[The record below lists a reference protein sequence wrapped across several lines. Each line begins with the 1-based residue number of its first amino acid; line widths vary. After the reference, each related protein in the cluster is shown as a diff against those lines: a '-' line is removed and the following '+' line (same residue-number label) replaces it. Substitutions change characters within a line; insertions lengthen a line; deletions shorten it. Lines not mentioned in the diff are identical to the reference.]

1 MSCSRGKLKDEPVLS
16 KKMTTQPNIL
26 FVLTDQQ
33 RADTI
38 GTDPQ
43 ALSAAGEPVPH
54 TPNLDNLA
62 AEGALFTRNYSPSP
76 SSIPARRSLLTG
88 QTPATNGCPGWT
100 TEPWN
105 FDRTLSGELTA
116 AGYQTHLVGKI
127 HSIPNRNHCGFEHL
141 VQHEGLHTFP
151 ADDYAQWLAD
161 RVDAR
166 GAELA
171 SGLDRNSWDSRPWHY
186 PEEYHPTRWTT
197 ERALEFLEKRDPT
210 RPFFLNLSY
219 VRPHTPFDP
228 PAAYF
233 EQYIDQ
239 DLPTPPIGDWSD
251 EWFGEYLAAR
261 PAPDAWI
268 ADLPDRVVH
277 RARAAYLGLITQI
290 DHQLKRVFGRLQ
302 VNGEW
307 KNTLTVFAS
316 DHGEMLGDHRLW
328 RKSYPFEG
336 SARVPLII
344 HPPASMDVERGG
356 VRHQPVG
363 LHDLMPTMLDVADV
377 DIPGTVEGRSLVELL
392 NGEADDWREFYH
404 GEHAPIY
411 APENGT
417 QFLVGETMKYVW
429 NTVTGDELFFDL
441 ASDPDETVNRSDD
454 PAYADRL
461 ASMRAALVDRLADRE
476 EEFVRDGDLHAT
488 SRPVTEV

>member
-1 MSCSRGKLKDEPVLS
+1 MMPR
-16 KKMTTQPNIL
+16 PNIL

-33 RADTI
+33 RADTV
-38 GTDPQ
+38 GADPQ
-43 ALSAAGEPVPH
+43 SLSSGGEPIPH
-54 TPNLDNLA
+54 TPNLDHLA
-62 AEGALFTRNYSPSP
+62 ARGTLFARHYSPSP

-100 TEPWN
+100 TEPW
-105 FDRTLSGELTA
+105 DLERTLPGELTA
-116 AGYQTHLVGKI
+116 AGYQTRLVGKI

-151 ADDYAQWLAD
+151 EDDYAQWLRD
-161 RVDAR
+161 RVDAS

-171 SGLDRNSWDSRPWHY
+171 GGLGRNTWEPRPWHY

-197 ERALEFLEKRDPT
+197 ERAIEFLENRDPT

-228 PAAYF
+228 PTTYF
-233 EQYIDQ
+233 EQYLDR
-239 DLPTPPIGDWSD
+239 DMSTPPVGEWSD
-251 EWFGEYLAAR
+251 EWFGEYLSDR

-268 ADLPDRVVH
+268 ADLPDQVVH
-277 RARAAYLGLITQI
+277 RARAAYLGLVTQI
-290 DHQLKRVFGRLQ
+290 DHQLKRVFDRLR
-302 VNGEW
+302 VDGDW
-307 KNTLTVFAS
+307 KDTLVVFAS

-344 HPPASMDVERGG
+344 RPPASLDVKRGD

-363 LHDLMPTMLDVADV
+363 LHDLMPTMLDFAGLDV
-377 DIPGTVEGRSLVELL
+377 PNTVEGRSLVGLL
-392 NGEADDWREFYH
+392 AGEPDDRRAFYH

-417 QFLVGETMKYVW
+417 QFLVGETIKYVW
-429 NTVTGDELFFDL
+429 NTVTGDELLFDL
-441 ASDPDETVNRSDD
+441 AKDPQETVDRSDD
-454 PAYADRL
+454 PAYADQLSMMRVALVNRL
-461 ASMRAALVDRLADRE
+461 AERE
-476 EEFVRDGDLHAT
+476 EEFVRDGDLYAT
-488 SRPVTEV
+488 ARPVAEA